1 VKTPSRADVIAALHR
16 FGLERDRLRT
26 ALARRLGI
34 AVADLDALEHLELAG
49 PLSQRELAER
59 LLLSSGAV
67 TFLVDRL
74 EQAGLVGRQPHP
86 TDRRTTLV
94 GLRPGA
100 ELPEVPE
107 LEQYHQASRRA
118 ASQLSAAGRAAVTG
132 FLSAVTADAAQATTE
147 LQRRARARS
156 RRTGSA
162 KE

>member
-86 TDRRTTLV
+86 TDRRTT
-94 GLRPGA
+94 
-100 ELPEVPE
+100 ELPVVPE